1 MVEDMKA
8 TGPAVPAAPT
18 DEAEEKA
25 LARLLAGVS
34 AIGVDGDDTLWHN
47 EILFAGT
54 QDRLVEIV
62 GRFRPG
68 DPDGVRAAIYTTET
82 RNLRLFGYGIKGYML
97 SMIETAL
104 EVTDYRIDGRA
115 IEEIIAM
122 GKAMLEHP
130 AEPLEGVPAFLRAAA
145 ANHRLILITKGD
157 LFDQEN
163 KISRSGLAEHFEA
176 IEIVSEK
183 DPETYRRI
191 LERHG
196 IAASEFLMVGNSR
209 RSDIEP
215 VLALGGRAAHVPY
228 HITWQHE
235 EVAATEQSDSA
246 RVLLLDSLAPLT
258 EWLRR
263 GNEKL

>member
-157 LFDQEN
+157 LFDQER
-163 KISRSGLAEHFEA
+163 KLAQSGLGEMFDAV
-176 IEIVSEK
+176 EIVSEK
-183 DPETYRRI
+183 DRSTYQRI
-191 LERHG
+191 FALHG
-196 IAASEFLMVGNSR
+196 DGPDQAMMVGNSL
-209 RSDIEP
+209 RSDILPAIE
-215 VLALGGRAAHVPY
+215 AGSWATHVP
-228 HITWQHE
+228 HE
-235 EVAATEQSDSA
+235 HEWGHERAEAPVGAARFRSVAHLGELIG
-246 RVLLLDSLAPLT
+246 LLN
-258 EWLRR
+258 ELR
-263 GNEKL
+263 